1 MTESKTILFVDGKS
15 FFPALLK
22 EIEAAEKSIFINMF
36 IWRDDEIGNTIAKA
50 LLDAMDRGVRLTISK
65 DRYGVVLELAEEA
78 QSSFFHKHPS
88 ALEKAKAGV
97 LRRLY
102 HHGKKLHPKTR
113 DEALYSRFITHENL
127 SLDGERFKADHSK
140 YYIIDE
146 KILFLG
152 GINVEDKENGEDRE
166 GRVYQD
172 YMVGIYGCDAVRDFR
187 AALSSPPR
195 EDASLFYGYNDNQDK
210 KRFYMEE
217 LYLSLIENA
226 QEELHITMAY
236 FSPLKRFIKAI
247 LAAEARG
254 VRVKILVP
262 ARANFQSDSNLKAV
276 KRLLKSSHG
285 NITVYLSPKMVHTKL
300 VRSEKMLSLGST
312 NITKKA
318 FSQLSELNL
327 FVTASES
334 VLFASLDVAMK
345 ENYALAHVVKDSKS
359 IKYNPVKAFIEG
371 FLV

>member
-1 MTESKTILFVDGKS
+1 MTEKDIALFVDGKS
-15 FFPALLK
+15 FFPALIE
-22 EIEAAEKSIFINMF
+22 EINKAKKSIFINMF
-36 IWRDDEIGNTIAKA
+36 IWRDDEIGNILAHA
-50 LLDAMDRGVRLTISK
+50 LLDAMDRGVKLTVSK
-65 DRYGVVLELAEEA
+65 DRYGVVLELAEEG
-78 QSSFFHKHPS
+78 QSSFFHKRPT
-88 ALEKAKAGV
+88 AIEKAKAGV

-140 YYIIDE
+140 FYIIDE

-187 AALSSPPR
+187 ASLSSPPR
-195 EDASLFYGYNDNQDK
+195 EDSPLFYGYNDNRDK
-210 KRFYMEE
+210 TRFYMEE
-217 LYLSLIENA
+217 LYLSLIEGA
-226 QEELHITMAY
+226 EEELHITMAY
-236 FSPLKRFIKAI
+236 FSPLKHFIKAI

-254 VRVKILVP
+254 VRVTVLVP
-262 ARANFQSDSNLKAV
+262 ARANFQSDSNLKTV
-276 KRLLKSSHG
+276 KRLLRSSHG
-285 NITVYLSPKMVHTKL
+285 GIRVYLSPKMVHTKL
-300 VRSEKMLSLGST
+300 VRNEKMLSLGST

-327 FVTASES
+327 FS
-334 VLFASLDVAMK
+334 SLKENPLIPALDAAMK
-345 ENYALAHVVKDSKS
+345 ENYALSKHVSDYKT
-359 IKYNPVKAFIEG
+359 IKYNPLKAFIEG